1 MSLNKTREEMMAI
14 LAESLQTEDPNDR
27 HKPLIR
33 TTEDFW
39 GKDITEA
46 WTNGIW
52 LCGECGYTYKRETA
66 FVYYNQSSKNYSGG
80 ILKSFMK
87 LLSKNGWH
95 AEWYDPGT
103 VFIFPELHQNP

>member
-14 LAESLQTEDPNDR
+14 LAESLQTADPNDR

-46 WTNGIW
+46 WKNGIW
-52 LCGECGYTYKRETA
+52 LCGECGYTYKGGTA
-66 FVYYNQSSKNYSGG
+66 FAYYNDSSKNYHGG
-80 ILKSFMK
+80 ILRSFMK

-103 VFIFPELHQNP
+103 VFIFQELHQNP

>member
-1 MSLNKTREEMMAI
+1 MSLNKTREAMMAI
-14 LAESLQTEDPNDR
+14 LAESLQASDPNDR
-27 HKPLIR
+27 HKPVIR

-39 GKDITEA
+39 GKDVTEE
-46 WTNGIW
+46 WKNGIW
-52 LCGECGYTYKRETA
+52 VCGECGYTYKGETA
-66 FVYYNQSSKNYSGG
+66 FGYHNESKKYHGG
-80 ILKSFMK
+80 TLRSFMK

>member
-1 MSLNKTREEMMAI
+1 MSLNKTREAMMAI
-14 LAESLQTEDPNDR
+14 LAESLQTADPNDR

-39 GKDITEA
+39 GIDVPEW

-52 LCGECGYTYKRETA
+52 LCGECGYTYKGGTA
-66 FVYYNQSSKNYSGG
+66 FAYYNQSSKNYSGG

-87 LLSKNGWH
+87 LLSKNGWY

-103 VFIFPELHQNP
+103 VFIFPQLHQNP